1 MQDLELASRITII
14 TNRALCGGEAALLA
28 RIADFAAAGVG
39 EIVVREKDL
48 DEAAYAALFEN
59 ILRTC
64 EFYDRADRLSFD
76 ADRACP
82 HEISPNEIRA
92 AKFDV
97 AEAHEEGFGTDA
109 ARSDGIFVEEVCA
122 RTIPHKI
129 YDDRACAVQALVGG
143 LDASAACA
151 DKISLYE
158 RNADEVSPK
167 KLYLGGGRSELC
179 ADTARR
185 HGATTDEIQ
194 PKNSARVLDEILS
207 ENFTG
212 VANCANDSALG
223 EISLRGAVCETKLM
237 AIGIQGAENAG
248 SARSVQGAEGLES
261 TEGAKNLKRADSV
274 KEIENSQSAESVKG
288 AENSQSA
295 EGAQSTES
303 VRHPPAIFVHNFAD
317 FALRAGERNLW
328 LPLGV
333 LRGFSAARGTEF
345 LRANFK
351 KLIASCHSEAE
362 AREALELGASAICLS
377 HIFATDC
384 KAGLTPK
391 GLNLIRAVRGFYD
404 GEIYALGGIT
414 PRNFASVLRAG
425 ADRIAVMSSA
435 MAARDA
441 LSFIAE
447 FQRLYQAAG
456 SGKIS

>member
-1 MQDLELASRITII
+1 MLDLELASRITII

-59 ILRTC
+59 ILRAC

-76 ADRACP
+76 ANRACP
-82 HEISPNEIRA
+82 HEISPNEIRT
-92 AKFDV
+92 AKFNV
-97 AEAHEEGFGTDA
+97 AEAHEEGVGMDA
-109 ARSDGIFVEEVCA
+109 ARSDGIFAEEVCA

-129 YDDRACAVQALVGG
+129 YDDRACAIQALVGG

-158 RNADEVSPK
+158 RNEDEVSRK
-167 KLYLGGGRSELC
+167 KLDLGGGNSELC
-179 ADTARR
+179 ADAARK
-185 HGATTDEIQ
+185 HGAATDEIQ
-194 PKNSARVLDEILS
+194 SKNSARVLDEILS
-207 ENFTG
+207 ENFIG
-212 VANCANDSALG
+212 AANCANDSAPG
-223 EISLRGAVCETKLM
+223 EISLRGVVCETKL
-237 AIGIQGAENAG
+237 AAEGVRSAENA
-248 SARSVQGAEGLES
+248 ES
-261 TEGAKNLKRADSV
+261 M
-274 KEIENSQSAESVKG
+274 Q
-288 AENSQSA
+288 
-295 EGAQSTES
+295 GAQSTENANDVHS
-303 VRHPPAIFVHNFAD
+303 AKNAESSQSAKGVQSAERSSRQPAIFVHNFAD
-317 FALRAGERNLW
+317 FALRKGERNLW

-333 LRGFSAARGTEF
+333 LRSFSAAHGAEF

-351 KLIASCHSEAE
+351 KLVASCHSEAE
-362 AREALELGASAICLS
+362 TREALELGASAICLS

-384 KAGLTPK
+384 KAGLAPR

-435 MAARDA
+435 MTARDA
-441 LSFIAE
+441 SDFIRK
-447 FQRLYQAAG
+447 F
-456 SGKIS
+456 KK

>member
-1 MQDLELASRITII
+1 MLDLELASRITII

-28 RIADFAAAGVG
+28 RITDFVAAGVG

-48 DEAAYAALFEN
+48 DETAYAALFGK
-59 ILRTC
+59 ILLAC
-64 EFYDRADRLSFD
+64 KSGFYADTARA
-76 ADRACP
+76 
-82 HEISPNEIRA
+82 
-92 AKFDV
+92 
-97 AEAHEEGFGTDA
+97 
-109 ARSDGIFVEEVCA
+109 DGIFANEA
-122 RTIPHKI
+122 RATKFSETQTF
-129 YDDRACAVQALVGG
+129 AGG

-158 RNADEVSPK
+158 REEDEISPK
-167 KLYLGGGRSELC
+167 KLHLGGGKSELC

-185 HGATTDEIQ
+185 HGAATDEIRS
-194 PKNSARVLDEILS
+194 KNSARVLDEILS

-212 VANCANDSALG
+212 AANCANDSTLG
-223 EISLRGAVCETKLM
+223 EISLRGAASETKL
-237 AIGIQGAENAG
+237 AAEGVRGAENVESMQGAQSTENVNDVHSAKNAG
-248 SARSVQGAEGLES
+248 SSRSAQYAENSES
-261 TEGAKNLKRADSV
+261 IEGV
-274 KEIENSQSAESVKG
+274 ENSQSVKE

-295 EGAQSTES
+295 KGAQSAERA
-303 VRHPPAIFVHNFAD
+303 RHLPAIFVHNFAD

-333 LRGFSAARGTEF
+333 LRGFSAARGAEF

-351 KLIASCHSEAE
+351 KLVASCHSEAE

-384 KAGLTPK
+384 KAGLAPK
-391 GLNLIRAVRGFYD
+391 GLNLIRAVRGFYG

-414 PRNFASVLRAG
+414 PRNFVSVLRAG

-441 LSFIAE
+441 SDFIRK
-447 FQRLYQAAG
+447 F
-456 SGKIS
+456 KK

>member
-1 MQDLELASRITII
+1 MLDLELASRITII

-48 DEAAYAALFEN
+48 GETAYAVLFEN

-97 AEAHEEGFGTDA
+97 AEAHEEGFGTDT
-109 ARSDGIFVEEVCA
+109 ARSDGIFAEEVCA

-143 LDASAACA
+143 LNASAAYA
-151 DKISLYE
+151 DKISL
-158 RNADEVSPK
+158 RKRDEDKILLK
-167 KLYLGGGRSELC
+167 KLHLGGGRSELC

-185 HGATTDEIQ
+185 HGAATDEIRS
-194 PKNSARVLDEILS
+194 KNSACVLDEILS

-212 VANCANDSALG
+212 AANCANDSAPG
-223 EISLRGAVCETKLM
+223 EISLRGAASETKL
-237 AIGIQGAENAG
+237 AAEGVRGAENAE
-248 SARSVQGAEGLES
+248 SMQGAQS
-261 TEGAKNLKRADSV
+261 TENANDVHSAKNAESV
-274 KEIENSQSAESVKG
+274 WSAQYTESIEGVENSQSVKE
-288 AENSQSA
+288 AENSQSVD
-295 EGAQSTES
+295 GAQSAES
-303 VRHPPAIFVHNFAD
+303 ARRLPAIFVHNFAD

-333 LRGFSAARGTEF
+333 LRSFSAARGAEF

-362 AREALELGASAICLS
+362 ASEALELGASAICLS

-384 KAGLTPK
+384 KAGLAPK

-441 LSFIAE
+441 SDFIRK
-447 FQRLYQAAG
+447 F
-456 SGKIS
+456 KK

>member
-1 MQDLELASRITII
+1 MLDLGLASRITII
-14 TNRALCGGEAALLA
+14 TNRALCSGEAALLA

-48 DEAAYAALFEN
+48 SEVAYAALFEN
-59 ILRTC
+59 ILRAC

-92 AKFDV
+92 AKFDA
-97 AEAHEEGFGTDA
+97 AEAYEEGFGTNT
-109 ARSDGIFVEEVCA
+109 ARSDGIFAEEVCA
-122 RTIPHKI
+122 RAIPHKI

-143 LDASAACA
+143 LDASAAYA
-151 DKISLYE
+151 DKISLRE
-158 RNADEVSPK
+158 RNADEVLQK
-167 KLYLGGGRSELC
+167 KLDLGDGKSELC

-185 HGATTDEIQ
+185 HGAATDEIR
-194 PKNSARVLDEILS
+194 PKNSACVLDEILS

-212 VANCANDSALG
+212 AANCADDSAPG
-223 EISLRGAVCETKLM
+223 EISLCGAVCETKSAAQIAQSVVNAESM
-237 AIGIQGAENAG
+237 QGAQSTENENDVHSAKNAG
-248 SARSVQGAEGLES
+248 SAWSAQYRESSES
-261 TEGAKNLKRADSV
+261 TEGV
-274 KEIENSQSAESVKG
+274 ENSQSVKG
-288 AENSQSA
+288 AENPQSA
-295 EGAQSTES
+295 EGAQSAES
-303 VRHPPAIFVHNFAD
+303 ARHLPVIFVHNFAD
-317 FALRAGERNLW
+317 FALRVGERNLW

-333 LRGFSAARGTEF
+333 LRSFSAARGAEF

-351 KLIASCHSEAE
+351 KLVASCHSEAE

-384 KAGLTPK
+384 KAGLMPK
-391 GLNLIRAVRGFYD
+391 GLNLIRAVRGFYG

-441 LSFIAE
+441 SDFIRK
-447 FQRLYQAAG
+447 F
-456 SGKIS
+456 KK

>member
-1 MQDLELASRITII
+1 MLDLELASRITII
-14 TNRALCGGEAALLA
+14 TNRALCGGEVALLA

-48 DEAAYAALFEN
+48 GETAYAALFEN
-59 ILRTC
+59 ILRAC

-82 HEISPNEIRA
+82 HEISPNEIRTAKFNA
-92 AKFDV
+92 AK
-97 AEAHEEGFGTDA
+97 AHEEGFGTDA
-109 ARSDGIFVEEVCA
+109 ARSDGIFAEEVCA

-143 LDASAACA
+143 LDASAVCA

-158 RNADEVSPK
+158 RDEDEVSPK
-167 KLYLGGGRSELC
+167 KLDLGGGKSELY

-185 HGATTDEIQ
+185 HGAATNEIRS
-194 PKNSARVLDEILS
+194 KNSAQVLDEILS
-207 ENFTG
+207 ENFIG
-212 VANCANDSALG
+212 AVNCANDSTPG
-223 EISLRGAVCETKLM
+223 EISFRGAASETKL
-237 AIGIQGAENAG
+237 AAEGVRGAENAESMQG
-248 SARSVQGAEGLES
+248 AQSTENAESSRSVQYTESSESIEG
-261 TEGAKNLKRADSV
+261 V
-274 KEIENSQSAESVKG
+274 ENSQSVKG
-288 AENSQSA
+288 AENSENAKGAQSA
-295 EGAQSTES
+295 ESA
-303 VRHPPAIFVHNFAD
+303 RRLPAIFVHNFAD

-333 LRGFSAARGTEF
+333 LRGFSAARGAEF

-351 KLIASCHSEAE
+351 KLVASCHSEAE

-384 KAGLTPK
+384 KAGLAPK
-391 GLNLIRAVRGFYD
+391 GLNLIRAVRGFYG

-414 PRNFASVLRAG
+414 PRNFVSVLRAG

-441 LSFIAE
+441 SDFIRK
-447 FQRLYQAAG
+447 F
-456 SGKIS
+456 KK